1 MECMNEKQLAAAG
14 MLGRGRSMQTVADTV
29 DRSTRT
35 IERWRKLPGF
45 AAEVERVRANSERPS
60 ARGVLLDA
68 LSARRDDGI
77 DWSAR
82 LRAAQQLLALED
94 EDPLAAAGPSS
105 VVYVPRDDG

>member
-1 MECMNEKQLAAAG
+1 MTEKRLAAAG
-14 MLGRGRSMQTVADTV
+14 MLGRGRSAQTVAETLDV
-29 DRSTRT
+29 STRT

-68 LSARRDDGI
+68 LSARRDDGV

-94 EDPLAAAGPSS
+94 EEPVAAGLSS
-105 VVYVPRDDG
+105 VIYVPRDDG

>member
-1 MECMNEKQLAAAG
+1 MTEKQLAAAG
-14 MLGRGRSMQTVADTV
+14 MLGRGRSAKTVAETLEV
-29 DRSTRT
+29 STRT

-45 AAEVERVRANSERPS
+45 GDEVERVRAHSGRPH

-68 LSARRDDGI
+68 LSARRDDGV

-94 EDPLAAAGPSS
+94 DDPVAAEPRS
-105 VVYVPRDDG
+105 VIYVPRTDG